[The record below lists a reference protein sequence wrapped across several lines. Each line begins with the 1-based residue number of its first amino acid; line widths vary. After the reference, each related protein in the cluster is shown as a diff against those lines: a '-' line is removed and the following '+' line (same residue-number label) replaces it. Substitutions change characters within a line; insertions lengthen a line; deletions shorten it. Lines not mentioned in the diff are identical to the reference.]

1 MKMNLDTSKDFLELE
16 KIMLEKMYAIS
27 ERSLYQFYKSFWGT
41 HDASQHHTGWVQECI
56 CEHIQAAMERKIR
69 RLVINVPP
77 RCFDENEYVLQAN
90 GTRKQGKYLQIGDV
104 VTSFN
109 TKTGAIEP
117 KAIVDVIDSGTKQC
131 LTLTLSNNEQ
141 LTVSVEHKIWAQQG
155 QYIQA
160 QDLKIGDVVWTT
172 SNQHVHTHTMSDD
185 DCFLLGVWLAEGTK
199 SLRTQYAYTNHSPEI
214 ADEVARIAR
223 SRGWEYRGEKR
234 SYYHRWLGIESIKP
248 WMIKYFGDQPN
259 RNCYDIRVPTCV
271 FNASR
276 QNILGFLGAFIACD
290 GWIDTQCGKI
300 STELANKGLRDD
312 IAHLFRLLGYTVSI
326 KTRLPRKTNKT
337 TLSATHYGLC
347 ISNKH
352 DIDRLKQELF
362 VYHKQTKL
370 VSIDKNHSTSQ
381 DMPAEWI
388 NCTRNKWVS
397 FNALAGR
404 HYSLKQRD
412 LCTPYKEL
420 HANNHRWLKIT
431 AITDAGIRKCM
442 DITVDDNHN
451 FYAGSGN
458 VLIANSGKT
467 TILVSG
473 VVWNWLR
480 RPEEQYWFLSHSSRL
495 FIQNILLCR
504 RIMAHP
510 KFSTRWMNVAS
521 PDYKFSFADD
531 QNTKTKIENNQK
543 GYILGGS
550 PRSTSLGMG
559 YTVAAFDD
567 IMDSEESAR
576 PGTVEKI
583 NSFYTGTFMNRSNDV
598 NNDVTIINMQRLR
611 QGDLTDYVNEN
622 YGEEGWFNLVL
633 PARYDVTRVFL
644 SPIGYND
651 KRTRPGQLLDP
662 IRLPDSFLQMQEKDR
677 IIYNTRYQQD
687 PSSGRV
693 GTYIKKEWLHRVAE
707 LPTYFE
713 KVVTVWDLSFDDK
726 VGASY
731 TVGLT
736 GGIRKDKITLF
747 DMFRNQVD
755 IVRQVAAIKAMRDK
769 LPQSEIC
776 LENKANGSAAKTLLR
791 DQVPNIR
798 HLDPAVYGG
807 SKEARVMSILPYL
820 HEHGLSVYDPSLLT
834 AYSSTKHIPDETYDP
849 GAIED
854 ELVAFPLGRTSDIV
868 DCVAYLTAI
877 LTHETS
883 GSDIVITRGTKIK
896 LFGEDFEVNGL
907 PAERSHDPYDLF
919 GEGLPTLN
927 SIGEISW

>member
-1 MKMNLDTSKDFLELE
+1 
-16 KIMLEKMYAIS
+16 
-27 ERSLYQFYKSFWGT
+27 
-41 HDASQHHTGWVQECI
+41 
-56 CEHIQAAMERKIR
+56 
-69 RLVINVPP
+69 
-77 RCFDENEYVLQAN
+77 
-90 GTRKQGKYLQIGDV
+90 
-104 VTSFN
+104 
-109 TKTGAIEP
+109 
-117 KAIVDVIDSGTKQC
+117 
-131 LTLTLSNNEQ
+131 
-141 LTVSVEHKIWAQQG
+141 
-155 QYIQA
+155 
-160 QDLKIGDVVWTT
+160 
-172 SNQHVHTHTMSDD
+172 
-185 DCFLLGVWLAEGTK
+185 
-199 SLRTQYAYTNHSPEI
+199 
-214 ADEVARIAR
+214 
-223 SRGWEYRGEKR
+223 
-234 SYYHRWLGIESIKP
+234 
-248 WMIKYFGDQPN
+248 
-259 RNCYDIRVPTCV
+259 
-271 FNASR
+271 
-276 QNILGFLGAFIACD
+276 
-290 GWIDTQCGKI
+290 
-300 STELANKGLRDD
+300 
-312 IAHLFRLLGYTVSI
+312 
-326 KTRLPRKTNKT
+326 
-337 TLSATHYGLC
+337 
-347 ISNKH
+347 
-352 DIDRLKQELF
+352 
-362 VYHKQTKL
+362 
-370 VSIDKNHSTSQ
+370 
-381 DMPAEWI
+381 
-388 NCTRNKWVS
+388 
-397 FNALAGR
+397 
-404 HYSLKQRD
+404 
-412 LCTPYKEL
+412 
-420 HANNHRWLKIT
+420 
-431 AITDAGIRKCM
+431 
-442 DITVDDNHN
+442 
-451 FYAGSGN
+451 
-458 VLIANSGKT
+458 
-467 TILVSG
+467 
-473 VVWNWLR
+473 
-480 RPEEQYWFLSHSSRL
+480 
-495 FIQNILLCR
+495 
-504 RIMAHP
+504 
-510 KFSTRWMNVAS
+510 
-521 PDYKFSFADD
+521 
-531 QNTKTKIENNQK
+531 
-543 GYILGGS
+543 
-550 PRSTSLGMG
+550 MG

-651 KRTRPGQLLDP
+651 KRTYPGQLLDP
-662 IRLPDSFLQMQEKDR
+662 IRLPDSFLHMQEKDR